1 MDLKNLTDNQLFET
15 YPNLLKELKS
25 RNLIRTNNLVGE
37 MAEHVVVSHYNNT
50 PGLINLTKTAPSTRN
65 VDAIGNNGKRYAI
78 KSTSGSSTGKFDSI
92 PKEGSDALFDHLII
106 LIWNDNYEA
115 QNIYELTWDQFLKYR
130 RWKKPE
136 NKWYV
141 PIPIKIRGEFI
152 KIL

>member
-1 MDLKNLTDNQLFET
+1 MIILLSLPPSYKHSFFKNFKNF
-15 YPNLLKELKS
+15 
-25 RNLIRTNNLVGE
+25 LI
-37 MAEHVVVSHYNNT
+37 
-50 PGLINLTKTAPSTRN
+50 LIC
-65 VDAIGNNGKRYAI
+65 
-78 KSTSGSSTGKFDSI
+78 
-92 PKEGSDALFDHLII
+92 LII
-106 LIWNDNYEA
+106 LIWNDDYEA

>member
-1 MDLKNLTDNQLFET
+1 MDLKNLTDDQLFET

-78 KSTSGSSTGKFDSI
+78 KSTSGYLQANSTVYLKKVVT
-92 PKEGSDALFDHLII
+92 PYLII
-106 LIWNDNYEA
+106 
-115 QNIYELTWDQFLKYR
+115 
-130 RWKKPE
+130 
-136 NKWYV
+136 
-141 PIPIKIRGEFI
+141 
-152 KIL
+152 

>member
-1 MDLKNLTDNQLFET
+1 MDLKNLTDDQLFET

-37 MAEHVVVSHYNNT
+37 MAEHLVVSHYNNT

-92 PKEGSDALFDHLII
+92 PEEGSDALFDHLII
-106 LIWNDNYEA
+106 LIWNDDYEA

-130 RWKKPE
+130 RWK
-136 NKWYV
+136 NN
-141 PIPIKIRGEFI
+141 ICIFCLEFS
-152 KIL
+152 